1 MITTYN
7 VQKESTLSLTVCGGR
22 KDTLY
27 ESIFPIGAS
36 VALFNSC
43 RTQVYHGEVVDWHNK
58 KVSIAFDEP
67 VAGLDTTY
75 TYPELIIGIIRV
87 KFPELVEHLESRT

>member
-1 MITTYN
+1 MVDAKIPYMN
-7 VQKESTLSLTVCGGR
+7 QYFPLEPRLHF
-22 KDTLY
+22 
-27 ESIFPIGAS
+27 SIV
-36 VALFNSC
+36 VALKF
-43 RTQVYHGEVVDWHNK
+43 TTMVYHGEVVDWHNK